1 MLQFAQPEYLWLL
14 LLIPV
19 MLIAFALYLRNK
31 RKALSRFG
39 DVKLMTPLMPAV
51 SKSRGWFKI
60 VLLCLAWFFLAIG
73 LCRPQ
78 IGAMVREMKSKGVEI
93 IIALDVSNS
102 MLAEDFKPNRLERAK
117 LAISRLVDRLH
128 DDRIGLIVFA
138 GDAYVQ
144 LPVTTDYVSAKTFLL
159 SISPDIVSRQGT
171 AIGKAI
177 SLATRSYT
185 LQSEKSRALIVIT
198 DGEDHETDAIEAAK
212 NAAEAGIVIY
222 TIGIGSV
229 EGQPIPTKNGMLKD
243 KDGNIVV
250 TRLNENILQDVANA
264 GNGNYT
270 HATNS
275 DLGLDEVVEGI
286 NNMEKQDLNAI
297 VFENFNEQFMYLFA
311 FALFLLIAEIF
322 VLERKNRWAKSF
334 DIFKK
339 TFLIVLLWSLS
350 LSAWSQVDKKDV
362 REGVKLYKDSAYH
375 EAEIAFRRGLEK
387 DSTSYVSK
395 FGLGN
400 TLYKQNLFE
409 QAETVFQNLVTP
421 PEYEASKAKLMHN
434 LGNVQLQQKKYK
446 ESVES
451 YKQSL
456 RLNPSDDETRSNL
469 AYAQLMLQKDE
480 QQQNNNK
487 DNKDQDKKDKQ
498 DKKDEQQ
505 NQEQN
510 QNDKQQQDKQDKKD
524 DKNDRQPQPKISPQQ
539 AQQILDAVQ
548 ADEKETQEKVK
559 KEKAKA
565 AGKYKTDKNW

>member
-1 MLQFAQPEYLWLL
+1 
-14 LLIPV
+14 
-19 MLIAFALYLRNK
+19 
-31 RKALSRFG
+31 
-39 DVKLMTPLMPAV
+39 
-51 SKSRGWFKI
+51 
-60 VLLCLAWFFLAIG
+60 
-73 LCRPQ
+73 
-78 IGAMVREMKSKGVEI
+78 
-93 IIALDVSNS
+93 VSNS

-117 LAISRLVDRLH
+117 LAISKLVDRLH

-177 SLATRSYT
+177 ALATRSYT

-198 DGEDHETDAIEAAK
+198 DGEDHEADAIEAAK
-212 NAAEAGIVIY
+212 TAAEAGIVIY

-229 EGQPIPTKNGMLKD
+229 EGQPIPTKTGMLKD

-250 TRLNENILQDVANA
+250 TRLNENILQDIANA

-275 DLGLDEVVEGI
+275 DLGLDAVVEGI

-297 VFENFNEQFMYLFA
+297 VFEDFNEQFMYLFA
-311 FALFLLIAEIF
+311 FALFLLIAETF

-339 TFLIVLLWSLS
+339 TFLIVFLWSLS
-350 LSAWSQVDKKDV
+350 LPAWSQEDKKDV

-375 EAEIAFRRGLEK
+375 KAEIAFRRGLEK

-395 FGLGN
+395 FDLGS

-421 PEYEASKAKLMHN
+421 AEHEASKAKLMHN
-434 LGNVQLQQKKYK
+434 LGNAQLQQKKYK

-469 AYAQLMLQKDE
+469 AYAQLMLKKDE
-480 QQQNNNK
+480 QQQSNNKNNK
-487 DNKDQDKKDKQ
+487 DKQDKQ

-510 QNDKQQQDKQDKKD
+510 QNDKQQQDKQDS
-524 DKNDRQPQPKISPQQ
+524 KNDRQPQPKISPQQ
-539 AQQILDAVQ
+539 AQQILDAMQ